1 MAYKA
6 QFRPHELL
14 VNGHWQA
21 PPEGG
26 QPDAPSAIKPPTD

>member
-14 VNGHWQA
+14 INGHWQA
-21 PPEGG
+21 APEAG
-26 QPDAPSAIKPPTD
+26 QPAAVTPAAD